1 MTRPLPALS
10 PSLQKLNPHLA
21 ERESKRAKNAQ
32 RGRSAKARG
41 TRFEDEVEAFLRDH
55 PRVAHFTRCDAR
67 VHATGDEVLYREA
80 SGCDF
85 VGLFVGGV
93 AFVVE
98 CKSVARHGGQ
108 VFATKSHAI
117 AQRRPRAPIVT
128 EAQRE
133 QLTAY
138 AIHGLAILYVRFG
151 ALNAA
156 FPWSAVC
163 GLPAVDSATPGGVS
177 LGMAMEPP

>member
-1 MTRPLPALS
+1 MTRSLPALS

-21 ERESKRAKNAQ
+21 ERESRRTKNAR
-32 RGRSAKARG
+32 RGRTAKARG

-85 VGLFVGGV
+85 VGLFVGGG
-93 AFVVE
+93 AFAVE
-98 CKSVARHGGQ
+98 CKSAARHGGQ
-108 VFATKSHAI
+108 VFTSKAHAI
-117 AQRRPRAPIVT
+117 ARRRPRAPCVT

-133 QLTAY
+133 QLDAY
-138 AIHGLAILYVRFG
+138 AAHGLAVLYVRFG
-151 ALNAA
+151 ALDVA
-156 FPWSAVC
+156 FQWSAVRE
-163 GLPAVDSATPGGVS
+163 LAMVDNTMPGGVS
-177 LGMAMEPP
+177 LGMAMEAT